1 MEKHSIQNTDFT
13 FIKND
18 ALKTLSPDA
27 HWQGNRIDSEGRFSN
42 VNNESFIPS
51 IAMVWRMMKG
61 GNPQKKFK
69 KKDKFKIPTITDLS
83 FLENKN
89 DVIIWFG
96 HASFFIRING
106 IALVIDPVFRGLP
119 FIKRKSDLPF
129 DMNLIKD
136 LDYILISHD
145 HRDHLD
151 DKSLQL
157 IYKNS
162 PNATLLTG
170 LKMEEWLN
178 KILPNPTIQTAGW
191 FQQYNTDQDKVKIYF
206 MPARHWSRRNIKD
219 INKHLWGGFIIQ
231 SAEKT
236 IYFSGDTGYGPHFA
250 QISKLFPKIDVC
262 IMGIGA
268 YKPEWFMHYNH
279 ISPLNAIKANN
290 EMNTLNF
297 IPMHYGTFDLSNEPI
312 GEPIQIVQAH
322 KDTLNANL
330 QDLKIGENYYF

>member
-1 MEKHSIQNTDFT
+1 MEQLIAQETGFTYIQNP
-13 FIKND
+13 N
-18 ALKTLSPDA
+18 LKTLAPHADFK
-27 HWQGNRIDSEGRFSN
+27 GNRIDKEGRFSN

-51 IAMVWRMMKG
+51 ISMVWRMMKG

-69 KKDKFKIPTITDLS
+69 KTDNFKVPTIKDLS
-83 FLENKN
+83 FLENQN

-106 IALVIDPVFRGLP
+106 ISMVIDPVFRGFP

-157 IYKNS
+157 IYQNS
-162 PNATLLTG
+162 PKATVLSG
-170 LKMEEWLN
+170 LKMEEWIN
-178 KILPNPTIQTAGW
+178 KILPTANLQTAGW
-191 FQQYNTDQDKVKIYF
+191 FQQYNTDESKVKIYF
-206 MPARHWSRRNIKD
+206 VPSRHWSRRNITD
-219 INKHLWGGFIIQ
+219 VNKHLWGGFVIQ
-231 SAEKT
+231 SEEKT
-236 IYFSGDTGYGPHFA
+236 IYFTGDTGYGPHFA
-250 QISKLFPKIDVC
+250 EIASLFPKIDVC

-279 ISPLNAIKANN
+279 ISPLNAIKAIN
-290 EMNTLNF
+290 EMKAANF
-297 IPMHYGTFDLSNEPI
+297 VPMHYGTFDLSNEPI
-312 GEPIQIVQAH
+312 GEPIQIVHQHKTTLQAQ
-322 KDTLNANL
+322 L
-330 QDLKIGENYYF
+330 QDLKIGENYYY